1 MITVVQL
8 PNWSDKT
15 ILIAEDLDDNYAILA
30 ALLKRT
36 NVHLLRAHNGAEA
49 VDLVSRQPNIDI
61 VLMDISMPDMN
72 GIEALRLIRQQM
84 PGKIV
89 IAQTAHEISEIIAAE
104 EFDDFLQKPIRRKG
118 LIELLSKYLQ

>member
-8 PNWSDKT
+8 PDWSDKT

-49 VDLVSRQPNIDI
+49 VDLVSQKPDINI

-72 GIEALRLIRQQM
+72 GIEALRLIRQQI
-84 PGKIV
+84 PDKIV
-89 IAQTAHEISEIIAAE
+89 IAQTAHEISEIIASE
-104 EFDDFLQKPIRRKG
+104 GFNDFLQKPIRRKG
-118 LIELLSKYLQ
+118 LIELLSKYLS